1 MKKTPPSHSQ
11 EIDLAWHDLY
21 RAALFE
27 TNPDKVQEKIAEA
40 EKAILTRIRELFA
53 ETADHIEEDIIL
65 DDALYALR
73 ALKNCVAMGA
83 NAA

>member
-1 MKKTPPSHSQ
+1 MKTQSHQSH

-27 TNPDKVQEKIAEA
+27 TNPDKVPEKIAEA
-40 EKAILTRIRELFA
+40 EKAILTRIRQLFA
-53 ETADHIEEDIIL
+53 VTADHIEEDIVL
-65 DDALYALR
+65 DDALYALH
-73 ALKNCVAMGA
+73 ALRNCVAIGA